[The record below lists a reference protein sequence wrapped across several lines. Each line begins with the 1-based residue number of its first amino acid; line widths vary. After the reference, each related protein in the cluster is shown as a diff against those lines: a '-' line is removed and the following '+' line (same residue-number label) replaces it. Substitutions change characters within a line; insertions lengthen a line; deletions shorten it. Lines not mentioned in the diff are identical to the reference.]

1 MEAMREPTD
10 KQMQVVNFIRSYRDQ
25 HGYPPSL
32 TDIGTFL
39 GLSKSTV
46 FAHLAACERKG
57 LIEID
62 RGKQRAL
69 RVVESA

>member
-1 MEAMREPTD
+1 MREATK
-10 KQMQVVNFIRSYRDQ
+10 KQLELVNFVRSFRDQ
-25 HGYPPSL
+25 HGYPPTL
-32 TDIGTFL
+32 TEIGQYL
-39 GLSKSTV
+39 GIGKSTV

-57 LIEID
+57 LIEVD